1 MATSDHAL
9 PSGIAARPLFE
20 SDLNSALAL
29 SLEAGWNQVAADW
42 RIFLEL
48 GSVTCLTRGDGPPIA
63 TAATL
68 PYDGSFAWISTVLV
82 TAAERRQGLA
92 RWLMRHCIEE
102 LLARKLV
109 PVLDATPAGRTVYV
123 GLGFNDCWP
132 MHRLVGRTVRTP
144 PAISNAVAVRTLTA
158 DDWPQVIAY
167 DTAVFG
173 AERSALLRRLADR
186 LPSAALVAERG
197 GRIVGFLLGRDGRV
211 MSQLGPLAADD
222 DAVASALLAQAIAV
236 TSAPL
241 TIDVPDHHAG
251 LHDWLA
257 TLGFTA
263 ERLLTRM
270 VHGTHVAF
278 DDGARLFAI
287 AGPELG

>member
-29 SLEAGWNQVAADW
+29 SQEAGWNQVAADW

-144 PAISNAVAVRTLTA
+144 PAMSNAVAVRALTA
-158 DDWPQVIAY
+158 HDWPQVIAY

-186 LPSAALVAERG
+186 LPNAALVAERG
-197 GRIVGFLLGRDGRV
+197 GRIAGFLLGRDGRV
-211 MSQLGPLAADD
+211 MSSARPLGGRRRCRCKRASGAGHHRHTGTADRRRSRSPRRPPRLAG
-222 DAVASALLAQAIAV
+222 
-236 TSAPL
+236 
-241 TIDVPDHHAG
+241 H
-251 LHDWLA
+251 
-257 TLGFTA
+257 
-263 ERLLTRM
+263 
-270 VHGTHVAF
+270 
-278 DDGARLFAI
+278 ARLYRGAAVDPYGLWNARGF
-287 AGPELG
+287 